1 MKLRCQGA
9 VAMIRGK
16 RVAYVIIF
24 LLFMKSFHG
33 VHLLKN
39 VPSLHIII
47 DTINQK
53 ESYPDPIKNIKKK
66 TKLFLHK
73 GKKKKL
79 VFWDL

>member
-1 MKLRCQGA
+1 MKLKCQGA

-24 LLFMKSFHG
+24 LLFLKSFHG

-39 VPSLHIII
+39 DPSLHIII

-53 ESYPDPIKNIKKK
+53 ES
-66 TKLFLHK
+66 
-73 GKKKKL
+73 
-79 VFWDL
+79 